1 MSYQGKKNYAFERGM
16 EKMSL
21 AYEGRYYDARARA
34 RAEREKAA
42 NERAWQNALAWVI
55 ADSER
60 RRIERQRRRERK
72 LAEGERLWARW
83 RAERAWN
90 HSTVP
95 ESQRQQLT
103 RDIITCERNFH
114 GGISYRLSPLETL
127 KMVSASSIFGEP
139 QYYRNGARAKARVMD
154 GLCKVDKQFV
164 RFELDMLDP
173 FRGMTTSQVMEKAID
188 DALDADYEGTLAW
201 AVELRER
208 YLMRL
213 NPQVILVRA
222 ATHPGRLAYT
232 QEHPGEFAKIAQRV
246 MLRGDDVTNQVQY
259 WLASHGT
266 KRGIPAVLKRSWAKR
281 VGSMGAYAMAK
292 YGNAGIGLVDVVRI
306 CHAKGPLV
314 DTLMREGHVPM
325 PEGQD
330 TWERLRASGMGW
342 GEILETIRM
351 PHMALLRN
359 LRGIFSEVDDP
370 KAREKALALLKRGVR
385 GGKQFPFRYLSA
397 WKAAEAERAP
407 WTRQVQ
413 DALEECMVIA
423 CENLPALPGRS
434 AFLADV
440 SGSMWGTCTSAYGT
454 MTMAEI
460 ANLSCVI
467 GAMRAEEGVV
477 FPFADWIERV
487 PVNKA
492 GNILEQA
499 RLVGK
504 VGCGCGT
511 EDPFWIFLREAI
523 ARREHWDN
531 IFVYSDMQAGYGSQE
546 LCFDGSDQRVSA
558 NTMIE
563 AYRQMVNPKVNVY
576 SIQVGG
582 YTNALIPE
590 YGYRT
595 TLLSGWTGKELV
607 FADAVNRTWDEIES
621 K

>member
-42 NERAWQNALAWVI
+42 NERARQNAQAWVE
-55 ADSER
+55 ADNER
-60 RRIERQRRRERK
+60 RWADYQRRCDYDWT
-72 LAEGERLWARW
+72 LWRY
-83 RAERAWN
+83 ERAWS
-90 HSTVP
+90 HSMVP
-95 ESQRQQLT
+95 KKERKRLI
-103 RDIITCERNFH
+103 RDIVSCERNFH

-139 QYYRNGARAKARVMD
+139 QYYRNGARANARVMD
-154 GLCKVDKQFV
+154 GLCGVDA
-164 RFELDMLDP
+164 RFARFALDVLDP
-173 FRGMTTSQVMEKAID
+173 FRGKTTDEVMEKAID
-188 DALDADYEGTLAW
+188 DALDANYEGTLAW

-232 QEHPGEFAKIAQRV
+232 QEHPGELAKIAQRV
-246 MLRGDDVTNQVQY
+246 MPRGDDVTNQVQY

-266 KRGIPAVLKRSWAKR
+266 KRGIPAVLKRAWAKR

-359 LRGIFSEVDDP
+359 LRGLFLEVDDSEV
-370 KAREKALALLKRGVR
+370 REKALALLKRGVR

-407 WTRQVQ
+407 WTGQVQ

-487 PVNKA
+487 SVNKA

-504 VGCGCGT
+504 VNCGCGT

-531 IFVYSDMQAGYGSQE
+531 IFVYSDMQAGYGSQ
-546 LCFDGSDQRVSA
+546 GQRVQHPGGRLHQRVDTRVRLPHDASERLDGQGA
-558 NTMIE
+558 GLCRR
-563 AYRQMVNPKVNVY
+563 RQPHVGRNRQ
-576 SIQVGG
+576 QVTRAGTTACSPREQGDVFFVHAIAWGG
-582 YTNALIPE
+582 P
-590 YGYRT
+590 
-595 TLLSGWTGKELV
+595 S
-607 FADAVNRTWDEIES
+607 S
-621 K
+621 

>member
-1 MSYQGKKNYAFERGM
+1 MHPKGRGVREMSYQGKKNYAFERAM

-34 RAEREKAA
+34 HAEREEAA
-42 NERAWQNALAWVI
+42 NERAR
-55 ADSER
+55 SER
-60 RRIERQRRRERK
+60 ECAR
-72 LAEGERLWARW
+72 RLWRKTERPW
-83 RAERAWN
+83 R
-90 HSTVP
+90 HSRVP
-95 ESQRQQLT
+95 GAQRVDLV
-103 RDIITCERNFH
+103 RDIVSCERNFH

-139 QYYRNGARAKARVMD
+139 QYYRDGTRAKARVMD
-154 GLCKVDKQFV
+154 GLRGANERFV
-164 RFELDMLDP
+164 RYALDALDP
-173 FRGMTTSQVMEKAID
+173 FRGMTTAEVMEKAID
-188 DALDADYEGTLAW
+188 DALDADFGATLEW

-222 ATHPGRLAYT
+222 ATHPGRGAWT
-232 QEHPGEFAKIAQRV
+232 REHPGEFAEVARRV
-246 MLRGDDVTNQVQY
+246 MSRADDVTNQAQY
-259 WLASHGT
+259 WLAGHGT
-266 KRGIPAVLKRSWAKR
+266 KRGIPAVLKRSWAQR
-281 VGSMGAYAMAK
+281 VGSMNAYAMAK

-314 DTLMREGHVPM
+314 DVLMREGRVPM

-342 GEILETIRM
+342 GEILDTIRM

-370 KAREKALALLKRGVR
+370 GVREKALTLLRRGVR
-385 GGKQFPFRYLSA
+385 GGRQFPFRYLSA
-397 WKAAEAERAP
+397 WKAAEAECAP

-413 DALEECMVIA
+413 EALEECMAIA
-423 CENLPALPGRS
+423 CENLPELPGRS

-467 GAMRAEEGVV
+467 GATRAEEGVV

-487 PVNKA
+487 PVDKA

-499 RLVGK
+499 RLVGR
-504 VGCGCGT
+504 VECGCGT

-546 LCFDGSDQRVSA
+546 LYLDGSDQRVSA
-558 NTMIE
+558 GMILE

-607 FADAVNRTWDEIES
+607 FADAVNRMWDELEAS
-621 K
+621 RP